1 MKTRKLR
8 DIEVS
13 AVGMGCIGFSHGYGA
28 IPPEENSIRLI
39 RKV

>member
-13 AVGMGCIGFSHGYGA
+13 AVGMSVNKLLLTA
-28 IPPEENSIRLI
+28 LEEYKEHHS
-39 RKV
+39 

>member
-13 AVGMGCIGFSHGYGA
+13 AVGMGVNKLLLAALEEYKANHGGNN
-28 IPPEENSIRLI
+28 E
-39 RKV
+39 